1 MKKRGNHAT
10 NMNDYVVGIDIGD
23 KERVATYMSPSGDI
37 LDHFNFS
44 MNDSGYD
51 EFKKKIPSGVKI
63 AFEASGLAYVVSN
76 KLKSLGYEYLTVAH
90 PKELSWIV
98 KSKKKNDH
106 VDSVKLAKLHMVN
119 MIPESH
125 LLSEEERIFRDLLI
139 QRQKIGSEISRMK
152 VSIIGYL
159 KREGLYNSLPESSDN
174 FSDKRR
180 EAMLAIR
187 FNNEKDL
194 VLKTMLDRLEF
205 VENQMPSLEEAI
217 KKRARISEDVKLLM
231 TIPGID
237 YYLASLLSSFIG
249 NVNRFPDE
257 SKLASFFGIVPA
269 NRDSSSLKRRGHM
282 SKDGAGTARWA
293 LSMAVDTVKIRNK
306 AIEQYYER
314 QKNRTGSGKLAHV
327 LAMRKLVRMIYF
339 MLKNRKEWKYNDPAL
354 TESKLS
360 RLDN

>member
-10 NMNDYVVGIDIGD
+10 NMNEYVVGIDIGE
-23 KERVATYMSPSGDI
+23 KESVATYMSPSGDI

-106 VDSVKLAKLHMVN
+106 VDSVKLAKIHMMN

-139 QRQKIGSEISRMK
+139 QRQKIGSEISRME

-159 KREGLYNSLPESSDN
+159 KREGLYNSLPESNEN

-180 EAMLAIR
+180 KAMESIT
-187 FNNEKDL
+187 FNNDKD
-194 VLKTMLDRLEF
+194 VVFKTMISRLKF
-205 VENQMPSLEEAI
+205 LEDQIPPIEERI
-217 KKRARISEDVKLLM
+217 KSRARESEDVKLLM

-237 YYLASLLSSFIG
+237 YYLASLLSSYISD
-249 NVNRFPDE
+249 VHRFPNE
-257 SKLASFFGIVPA
+257 SKLASFFGIVPS
-269 NRDSSSLKRRGHM
+269 NRDSSSLIRRGHM
-282 SKDGAGTARWA
+282 SKEGASTAR
-293 LSMAVDTVKIRNK
+293 
-306 AIEQYYER
+306 
-314 QKNRTGSGKLAHV
+314 
-327 LAMRKLVRMIYF
+327 
-339 MLKNRKEWKYNDPAL
+339 
-354 TESKLS
+354 
-360 RLDN
+360 